1 MIELKNLAI
10 GYDEYIP
17 VLKNINYT
25 FEDNKIYGI
34 LGQSGYGKTTLLKT
48 ICGLLKPLDGQ
59 VLINNKPLIGAR
71 ENNIY
76 MMFQNYTCFD
86 WLSCID
92 NILLAKKIKS
102 NIVREDVNNAL
113 KWLDKV
119 GLLDKKEN
127 YPTELSGGQK
137 QRLAL
142 ARTLFMSP
150 DIVLMDEPLSALD
163 EKTRKDMQDLIIQD
177 HKQDKNIIIMITHSK
192 EEAERVCDVIIDITK
207 EKGFNN

>member
-1 MIELKNLAI
+1 MIELKNLTI
-10 GYDEYIP
+10 GYDEYMP

-34 LGQSGYGKTTLLKT
+34 LGQSGYGKSTLLKT
-48 ICGLLKPLDGQ
+48 ICGLLKPLNGQ

-102 NIVREDVNNAL
+102 NIVREDVNSAL

-119 GLLDKKEN
+119 GLLDKKDN

-163 EKTRKDMQDLIIQD
+163 EDTRKDMQDLIIQD